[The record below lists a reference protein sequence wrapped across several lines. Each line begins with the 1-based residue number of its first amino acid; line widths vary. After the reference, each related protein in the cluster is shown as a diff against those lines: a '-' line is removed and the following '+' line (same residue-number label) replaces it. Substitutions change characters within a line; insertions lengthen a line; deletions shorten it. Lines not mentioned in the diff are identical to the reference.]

1 MLEPVIPIK
10 AIQLI
15 PTFQEPFFPY
25 LLYYTSFTMSVEC
38 PCPYCPLVEN
48 NVQVCNVIVRLL
60 KDNCYCSNLPDEYKH
75 IAHNF
80 IVLSL
85 HHKNNLKLKKGYSHT
100 IEKDDYH
107 YTVERIGNTAFKV
120 CFHAKTVE

>member
-1 MLEPVIPIK
+1 MPNVRTRASNPI
-10 AIQLI
+10 I
-15 PTFQEPFFPY
+15 PTFQTIPPNPSFPFK
-25 LLYYTSFTMSVEC
+25 MSVEC
-38 PCPYCPLVEN
+38 TCPYCPLVEN

-60 KDNCYCSNLPDEYKH
+60 KDNWYCSNLPDEYKH

-80 IVLSL
+80 MVLSL
-85 HHKNNLKLKKGYSHT
+85 YHKNNLKLKKGYSHT